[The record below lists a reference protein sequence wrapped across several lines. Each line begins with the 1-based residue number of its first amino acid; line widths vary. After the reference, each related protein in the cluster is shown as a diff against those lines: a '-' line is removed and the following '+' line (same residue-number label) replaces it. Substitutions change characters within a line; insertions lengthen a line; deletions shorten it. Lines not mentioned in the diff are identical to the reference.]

1 MAGNLETTP
10 ARLYRSSFVW
20 DSHSGFAPDP
30 RADLTNLSIWHNAGV
45 HFLSIN
51 IGFDLM
57 PWQSSVSTIA
67 AFRHWL
73 RAHRDQY
80 LLIESFDDI
89 AAARNSG
96 RMAVAFDLEGMVALD
111 GRIEMVEFYRTL
123 GVRQMLFAYN
133 RNNGAGGGCHDEDG
147 GLTDFGRAV
156 IDEMNRVGMTV
167 DVSHCG
173 YRTSMEAMERSKGPV
188 VFSHSNA
195 SALKRHGR
203 NINDEQIRA
212 CAATGG
218 VIGAVGLNLF
228 MGSSGADIA
237 RFADHIDYLIDA
249 AGPRHVGLGLDY
261 AFPVDFVDLEKFI
274 AENSEF
280 WPKDEYADVRA
291 EFVSPAQLLDLTEVM
306 LTRGHSDDVIRG
318 VLGVNFLRVA
328 KETWH

>member
-1 MAGNLETTP
+1 MLGDLETTP

-30 RADLTNLSIWHNAGV
+30 RTDLTNLSIWHSAGV

-51 IGFDLM
+51 VGFDLM
-57 PWQSSVSTIA
+57 PWQASVSTIA

-73 RAHRDQY
+73 LAHRDQY
-80 LLIESFDDI
+80 LLVESFDDI

-123 GVRQMLFAYN
+123 GIRQMLFAYN

-147 GLTDFGRAV
+147 GLTGFGRAV

-173 YRTSMEAMERSKGPV
+173 YRTSMEAMERSKAPV

-195 SALKRHGR
+195 SALTRHGR

-218 VIGAVGLNLF
+218 VIGAVGLSLF
-228 MGSSGADIA
+228 MGSSGADIS
-237 RFADHIDYLIDA
+237 RFADHLEHLINV
-249 AGPRHVGLGLDY
+249 AGPDHVGLGLDY
-261 AFPVDFVDLEKFI
+261 AFPVDFVDLDKLITEN
-274 AENSEF
+274 AEY
-280 WPKDEYADVRA
+280 WPKADYPNVHV
-291 EFVSPAQLLDLTEVM
+291 EFVSPARLLDLTEEM
-306 LTRGHSDDVIRG
+306 LIRGHSDHVVRG
-318 VLGVNFLRVA
+318 VLGANFLRVA
-328 KETWH
+328 KKTWR